1 MHTVMRS
8 LLSLALLAST
18 SIIACSG
25 GVDIRF
31 DQHKDDKVVETSAA
45 IDSKDMSFDM
55 SAQSN
60 TEGLEVFARLDYA
73 FQTGIPLAPSDVL
86 VATVGG
92 VAQEMKKDG
101 VHYKASFAPTAS
113 PADVVISLTRP
124 PSRVTAPDSTVRAPA
139 AFEIISAPATITDGE
154 VARFELSPP
163 PPDGARVTFRFA
175 PPTPAWTILDESN
188 CLYAWGGPVYEAA
201 STERGVVTL
210 DTKKLFHKPPTARVA
225 PECDATVFVRY
236 ETKGALDAA
245 FKGGT
250 ISGLR
255 ETGRVVHLVRVP
267 GN

>member
-1 MHTVMRS
+1 MHAVMRS
-8 LLSLALLAST
+8 LLAFALLAST
-18 SIIACSG
+18 PIVACTG

-31 DQHKDDKVVETSAA
+31 NPKDDKAVESSAA

-92 VAQEMKKDG
+92 IAYEMKKDG
-101 VHYKASFAPTAS
+101 IHYKASFAPTTS

-124 PSRVTAPDSTVRAPA
+124 PSRVTAPASTVRAPA
-139 AFEIISAPATITDGE
+139 PFQIISAPATITDGD
-154 VARFELSPP
+154 VVRFELSPP

-175 PPTPAWTILDESN
+175 PPNAGAWNTFDGSS
-188 CLYAWGGPVYEAA
+188 CLYAWDGPVYEAG

-210 DTKKLFHKPPTARVA
+210 DTTKVFYKRPTARVA
-225 PECDATVFVRY
+225 PACDATVFVRY
-236 ETKGALDAA
+236 ETEGTLDAA

-255 ETGRVVHLVRVP
+255 ETGRVVHIVRVP